1 MQKDSVIELQTT
13 VPDGIDLA
21 LLCGELN
28 LHIKI
33 ISKFFNVKITSRG
46 QDFKIKG
53 AESTEAQDAI
63 IQLVETIAAGDLISK
78 AKVYDIIYAV
88 ARNSKEAYIAKSTAT
103 NKAIAKYLAPKSKN
117 QEIYLN
123 NIYKHDINFVI
134 GPSGTGKTYIAAAAA
149 VHNLLAN
156 NVNKIILV
164 RPAVEAG
171 EKLGFLPGD
180 IQEKVD
186 PYLRPLLDAI
196 SSLLTIEK
204 VNKLLEKNIIEI
216 APLAFMRGRTLNDAF
231 IILDEAQNTSKEQMK
246 MFLTRIGFGS
256 KAIVTGDI
264 SQIDLPNHQVSGLNN
279 AINIL
284 SNIPAISFTYLNAID
299 VVRHPIITEIIN
311 AYDNYEN

>member
-1 MQKDSVIELQTT
+1 MHTDSIIELKTT
-13 VPDGIDLA
+13 LPDDIDIA
-21 LLCGELN
+21 MLCGEINLN
-28 LHIKI
+28 IKI
-33 ISKFFNVKITSRG
+33 IAKFFNVKISQRG
-46 QDFKIKG
+46 HSFKITGVKS
-53 AESTEAQDAI
+53 AAAMAKSAI
-63 IQLVETIAAGDLISK
+63 LELSK
-78 AKVYDIIYAV
+78 EGNIPKSKVYDIIYSLSKDSNASYIQE
-88 ARNSKEAYIAKSTAT
+88 NSDA
-103 NKAIAKYLAPKSKN
+103 NKAVAKYLAPKSKN

-123 NIYKHDINFVI
+123 NIYKHDVNFVI

-180 IQEKVD
+180 MQEKVD
-186 PYLRPLLDAI
+186 PYLRPLVDSI
-196 SSLLTIEK
+196 SSLLTIDK
-204 VNKLLEKNIIEI
+204 TNKLIEKSIIEI

-256 KAIVTGDI
+256 KAIITGDI
-264 SQIDLPNHQVSGLNN
+264 SQIDLPKHQISGLKN
-279 AINIL
+279 AIDIL
-284 SNIPAISFTYLNAID
+284 SNIPAISFTYLNATD

-311 AYDNYEN
+311 AYDRHED

>member
-1 MQKDSVIELQTT
+1 MQTNSVKTT
-13 VPDGIDLA
+13 IPDDIDLA

-33 ISKFFNVKITSRG
+33 IAKFFNVKITSRG
-46 QDFKIKG
+46 HDFKIEG
-53 AESTEAQDAI
+53 IESTAAENAI
-63 IQLVETIAAGDLISK
+63 NELSENIALGSPLSK
-78 AKVYDIIYAV
+78 SKVYDIIYTI
-88 ARNSKEAYIAKSTAT
+88 ARNSKESYVAKTTTA
-103 NKAIAKYLAPKSKN
+103 NKAVAKYLAPKSKN

-123 NIYKHDINFVI
+123 NIYEHDINFVI

-149 VHNLLAN
+149 VHHLLAN

-180 IQEKVD
+180 MQEKVD

-196 SSLLTIEK
+196 SSLLTIDK

-256 KAIVTGDI
+256 RAIVTGDI

-279 AINIL
+279 AIRIL
-284 SNIPAISFTYLNAID
+284 SDIPAISFTYLNAID

-311 AYDNYEN
+311 AYDNHEN